1 MQRKK
6 KEHIPIQ
13 WPIEIQHFPH
23 VVLLLQ
29 LGLVFNSLKKFCR
42 EDFDFAKKFSRVLG
56 QCQSAF
62 FWRSE

>member
-56 QCQSAF
+56 QC
-62 FWRSE
+62 